1 MSGFLQRITGSA
13 IAGSAIRRQT
23 SLHPL
28 VDPVYAAA
36 RRDEAPALQFPE
48 ETRRVVS
55 QPQESQEGRTQA
67 PASHPSREASFQSP
81 TSSSAPLENARRM
94 QPEATQET
102 DSANSTAR
110 HSRQRGDASGIENPV
125 LNLIESGAF
134 QPLLARSPDLP
145 RPDGAAY
152 ESPSERTI
160 TGFDTG
166 KMAADAPSRGFKS
179 ASDSM
184 AEARTG
190 FRPWVYQPLIATS
203 TPMPSGSAE
212 AAEGPRPS
220 EPARFAPELQ
230 AASQRAAANQAL
242 ARRTPPQMRSPI
254 QPDEIQ
260 IHIGRIEVI
269 AVPPPA
275 ARPAA
280 PPARRGQSLD
290 EYLSRS
296 NGRSR

>member
-1 MSGFLQRITGSA
+1 MSGFLQRIT
-13 IAGSAIRRQT
+13 GSAIRRQT

-28 VDPVYAAA
+28 VEPVYAAA

-55 QPQESQEGRTQA
+55 QPPEGLAERTQP
-67 PASHPSREASFQSP
+67 PASHPSPEASFQSP
-81 TSSSAPLENARRM
+81 TSSSARLENVRGM
-94 QPEATQET
+94 NSEITQEVGAPNSAAKHSGQRE
-102 DSANSTAR
+102 DS
-110 HSRQRGDASGIENPV
+110 SGIENSV
-125 LNLIESGAF
+125 SSLLGSGAF